1 MNMNIDLLNTS
12 KLNVD
17 QEVKNITEEVAKSL
31 GQNSY
36 SFDNNLKV
44 RIETV
49 INVLNEAKIE
59 YQAKQ
64 QLIQLKKNNVDNASD
79 MWKNAEQALA
89 DARQNLIDKEYT
101 RNRIASALRQGY
113 IIIVQLRE
121 QITGEKIRYEVIATG
136 NDVNGNPVLLH
147 GDPSLADI
155 LRASNLDTRNF
166 ALRVTM
172 TEKQFNTVLKSLEAK
187 GTADDL
193 KNSVL
198 NKMAKMQVN
207 AEQQVMWSR
216 LSESKQQLEDKVHLN
231 YGQISEAFVK
241 YLNTDNFNIDNIDQV
256 YSLLEKSTNV
266 LKYYKGPDVVG
277 KSENGS
283 QDLMQVK
290 ALSLLGKSNE
300 SKSAIGRF
308 DVATLTNV
316 LNPLTEIRN
325 MMDKIES
332 TYSQDLEN
340 YFKASENE
348 GDRKFKPELERTIK
362 STLQDVVKKI
372 PIPFSSS

>member
-1 MNMNIDLLNTS
+1 MNIDLLNTS

-17 QEVKNITEEVAKSL
+17 QEVKNITEEIAKSL

-36 SFDNNLKV
+36 DFEDLKE
-44 RIETV
+44 RIDTV

-59 YQAKQ
+59 YRAKQ
-64 QLIQLKKNNVDNASD
+64 QLIHLKKNNVDSASD

-136 NDVNGNPVLLH
+136 NVNGNPVLLR

-187 GTADDL
+187 GTAKDL

-198 NKMAKMQVN
+198 NKMAKIQLS

-216 LSESKQQLEDKVHLN
+216 LSESKQQLEEKVHLN
-231 YGQISEAFVK
+231 YGQISEAFVE

-300 SKSAIGRF
+300 SQSAIGRF

-316 LNPLTEIRN
+316 LNPLTEIRK
-325 MMDKIES
+325 MIDTVES
-332 TYSQDLEN
+332 TYPQDLEN
-340 YFKASENE
+340 YFKASEKE
-348 GDRKFKPELERTIK
+348 GERKFKPELEQTIK
-362 STLQDVVKKI
+362 STLQNTIEKI
-372 PIPFSSS
+372 PMPFSSS